1 MYENFITRIYHLLY
15 WTKPKYL
22 LAMKLCCILSL
33 ISCLQVSA
41 FTFAQHITLQKE
53 HVTLV
58 EVFKEIKRQ
67 TGYHVFYD
75 TWTIRNAK
83 PVTLS
88 LQEVTIEEALAESL
102 KGQGLGYEVVSKNII
117 ITPGQLAPP
126 TKQREE
132 TQMAITGRVTDEEGN
147 PLEGVTVAVKNS
159 TLVVTTNAS
168 GDYSIQLPDRNHTLT
183 FSIIGFATEEIR
195 VTAQTVIN
203 VALKTQVSGLDE
215 VVVVGYGTQRVG
227 TITGSVATVK
237 GETLTKAPAINL
249 SNAMVGRLPG
259 LVAVTRSGEPGSDNS
274 TFRIRG
280 ANTLGDN
287 SPLIVVDGIAN
298 RSLER
303 LNAAD
308 IESVTVLKDASAAIY
323 GAQAANGVI
332 LVTTKRGSS
341 GKPQLTV
348 TYNEG
353 FSMPTVIPDVVDAA
367 TYAQM
372 LNEISQYSGQDPI
385 FSQEELQKY
394 RDGSDPWGYPNTDW
408 YKATFQSAS
417 AQRTAQVSISGGQES
432 LQYFISGG
440 YNYQDGIYKN
450 SATYYKQ
457 FNFRTNLDGRLSD
470 YVKYGISL
478 AGREENRNYPT
489 RSASDIFQMLRR
501 GKPNMPA
508 YWPNGMNGPDIEYG
522 NNPVVVT
529 TNQTGYDRN
538 KSTVLETK
546 ANIDITVPWIEGLS
560 LSANVAFDRRI
571 HNNKLWQLPWYLYT
585 WDGVSRD
592 DSGEPILVEGQKGFT
607 HPQLTQ
613 DMQNA
618 DLLTM
623 NTLLNYDQTFAE
635 KHHVKGLLGVER
647 ITGETMRFEA
657 LRRYFVST
665 ALDQLFAGGDAEKNS
680 TGTASEQARLNYFG
694 RINYDFA
701 NKYLFEFVWRYDGS
715 YIFPAGKRFG
725 FFPGVSLGWR
735 VSDEHFWEGIKPVVS
750 DFKLRGS
757 WGQTGNDRIAT
768 YQYLASYG
776 FPSAATGIYVFNGDV
791 ESKILEELR
800 IPNPNVTWEVAN
812 QSNIGFDAG
821 FLNGKMTLS
830 AEYFYNLR
838 TDILWQRN
846 ASVPVSTGLT
856 LPRENIGEV
865 ENQGA
870 EFQLG
875 YHDRDGAIQYS
886 IAANVNFNKNRIRF
900 WDETPG
906 VPEYQRSTGHPM
918 NTDPLYYKAIGV
930 FRDQAAVDAYPHWA
944 GARPGDIIY
953 EDINNDG
960 EINGLDRVRIYKTEL
975 PTHTG
980 GLSVDLS
987 YKGIYTSFFFQW
999 ATGAIRNNYY
1009 QMQGEVGNFLVQ
1021 DVEGRWTPENP
1032 DASKPRIWNRYNEY
1046 WRENPGNNTYWL
1058 QNSDYVR
1065 LKNFELGYNIPS
1077 AFCEKLWLSGAQIY
1091 FTGLNLLTFTKV
1103 KDFDPESTSATA
1115 YPLNKVYNLGV
1126 SLTF

>member
-1 MYENFITRIYHLLY
+1 MYEIFTAHYPCLRKCV
-15 WTKPKYL
+15 KPQYL

-33 ISCLQVSA
+33 ICCLQTSA
-41 FTFAQHITLQKE
+41 FTYAQRVTLQKKRA
-53 HVTLV
+53 TLM
-58 EVFKEIKRQ
+58 EVFKDIKRQ
-67 TGYHVFYD
+67 TGYHIFYD

-83 PVTLS
+83 PVS
-88 LQEVTIEEALAESL
+88 LNLRDVTIEQALAESL
-102 KGQGLGYEVVSKNII
+102 KGQGLGYKLVAKNIV
-117 ITPGQLAPP
+117 ITQSELNA
-126 TKQREE
+126 TAENRIELQDV
-132 TQMAITGRVTDEEGN
+132 ITGRVTDEKGQ

-159 TLVVTTNAS
+159 TLVVTTDAGGN
-168 GDYSIQLPDRNHTLT
+168 YRIQLPNRRQVLA
-183 FSIIGFATEEIR
+183 FSIIGYATQEIPVGTGSTLN
-195 VTAQTVIN
+195 VT
-203 VALKTQVSGLDE
+203 LSEQVSGLDE

-341 GKPQLTV
+341 GKPQLTL

-353 FSMPTVIPDVVDAA
+353 FSRPTVIPDVVDAA

-372 LNEISQYSGQDPI
+372 LNEISQYAGQEAVY
-385 FSQEELQKY
+385 SEEELQKY

-408 YKATFQSAS
+408 YKETFQSAS

-457 FNFRTNLDGRLSD
+457 FNFRTNLDGRLSE

-538 KSTVLETK
+538 KSSVLETK
-546 ANIDITVPWIEGLS
+546 ANIDITVPWVEGLS

-585 WDGVSRD
+585 WDGVTRN
-592 DSGEPILVEGQKGFT
+592 DSGEPVLVEGQKGFT
-607 HPQLTQ
+607 NPQLTQ

-623 NTLLNYDQTFAE
+623 NTLLNYERTFGA
-635 KHHVKGLLGVER
+635 KHHVKGLFGVER
-647 ITGETMRFEA
+647 ITGETMMFEA
-657 LRRYFVST
+657 FRRYFVST
-665 ALDQLFAGGDAEKNS
+665 ALDQLFAGGDAEKNN
-680 TGTASEQARLNYFG
+680 TGTASEEARLNYFG
-694 RINYDFA
+694 RLNYDFA

-735 VSDEHFWEGIKPVVS
+735 VSDENFWEGIRPVVS

-757 WGQTGNDRIAT
+757 WGQTGNDRIGT

-776 FPSAATGIYVFNGDV
+776 FPSAATDIYVFNGNV
-791 ESKILEELR
+791 ESKVLSELR

-821 FLNGKMTLS
+821 FFNGKMTLS

-838 TDILWQRN
+838 TDILWERN

-856 LPRENIGEV
+856 LPKENIGEV

-875 YHDRDGAIQYS
+875 YNNRGGAFQYS

-906 VPEYQRSTGHPM
+906 VPDYQRSTGYPM
-918 NTDPLYYKAIGV
+918 NTRLYYKAIGI
-930 FRDQAAVDAYPHWA
+930 FRDQAAVDAYPHWP

-953 EDINNDG
+953 EDVNGDG
-960 EINGLDRVRIYKTEL
+960 EINGLDQVRIYKTDL

-980 GLSVDLS
+980 GLNIDLS
-987 YKGIYTSFFFQW
+987 YKGFYSSLFFQW

-1021 DVEGRWTPENP
+1021 DVEGRWTPEAP

-1046 WRENPGNNTYWL
+1046 WRETSGNNTYWL

-1065 LKNFELGYNIPS
+1065 LKNFELGYSIPTEVCRKFW
-1077 AFCEKLWLSGAQIY
+1077 ASGAQIY